1 MASSNLVLS
10 LVLVFLIISL
20 NVHALVFLTHR
31 SKKIQPASSRLLL
44 SLKTTTVDIVEDAP
58 RDIFTFDGWARTCG
72 IQQCDGFQLT
82 TTTGGMDDVSVTTN
96 KDLAANSPILFVPN
110 DLIWTGSKIRDTL
123 GVLEA
128 AEQQLSANNA
138 QDRLPYFY
146 LFVNILKEYEM
157 GQESPWYTWFNALP
171 RIYCNGASM
180 TDFCLGCLP
189 PYAASLARQ
198 EKRMFHQFL
207 SALGL
212 VPFFDNSEIKK
223 NKDLAK
229 WAFSVVNI
237 RSLELP
243 NGDVSMV
250 PMVDMFTYGSQP
262 EAYITFDEQSNAC
275 AYAAYDIPA
284 GCTLRVS
291 QQSDTTNP
299 SKMLAR
305 YGCFDDTTPAQ
316 FCKLI
321 IEDPSPELIQLGYDP
336 SRMLFYHTGDIAQE
350 VWDVMLFK
358 HLEASNCLEEQRF
371 LYQAHMTGDVA
382 TKQQLHQRYFPQTL
396 QALKRHVCDLL
407 LELEELSETSWR
419 KTSRHPRHPL
429 LLRHNEFVRDTFERV
444 QEKLETMG

>member
-58 RDIFTFDGWARTCG
+58 RDIFTFDEWARTCG

-237 RSLELP
+237 RSMELP
-243 NGDVSMV
+243 NGDVSMA

-262 EAYITFDEQSNAC
+262 DAYITFDEQSNAC
-275 AYAAYDIPA
+275 AYAACNILA

-291 QQSDTTNP
+291 QQSDPTNP
-299 SKMLAR
+299 SKMLDGTAVS
-305 YGCFDDTTPAQ
+305 TTQ
-316 FCKLI
+316 
-321 IEDPSPELIQLGYDP
+321 
-336 SRMLFYHTGDIAQE
+336 
-350 VWDVMLFK
+350 
-358 HLEASNCLEEQRF
+358 
-371 LYQAHMTGDVA
+371 
-382 TKQQLHQRYFPQTL
+382 
-396 QALKRHVCDLL
+396 
-407 LELEELSETSWR
+407 
-419 KTSRHPRHPL
+419 PRH
-429 LLRHNEFVRDTFERV
+429 NSAS
-444 QEKLETMG
+444 